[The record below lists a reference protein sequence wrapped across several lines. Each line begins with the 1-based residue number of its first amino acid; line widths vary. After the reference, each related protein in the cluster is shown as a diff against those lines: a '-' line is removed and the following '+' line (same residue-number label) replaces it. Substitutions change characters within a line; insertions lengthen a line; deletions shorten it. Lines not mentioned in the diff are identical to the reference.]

1 LRTPAFAILAIVAAT
16 ACHRSHVRGSTLPP
30 ERECTNRYVV
40 VNNTTNRIYD
50 IYVSGRLV
58 GTADPNRLT
67 QLTIDPGITG
77 TTATLREAYA
87 TRNQR
92 GLRLSPGAT
101 RVVCE

>member
-1 LRTPAFAILAIVAAT
+1 LRTPVFVILAVSAAT
-16 ACHRSHVRGSTLPP
+16 ACHRSHVRGSTLPA
-30 ERECTNRYVV
+30 ERECTSRYVV
-40 VNNTTNRIYD
+40 VNNNTNRIYD

-58 GTADPNRLT
+58 GTADPNHLT

-77 TTATLREAYA
+77 TTATLREAYV

-92 GLRLSPGAT
+92 GLRLSPGAA

>member
-1 LRTPAFAILAIVAAT
+1 MRTPAFAILALAVVT
-16 ACHRSHVRGSTLPP
+16 GCHRSHVRGSTLPP

-40 VNNTTNRIYD
+40 VNNNTNRIYD
-50 IYVSGRLV
+50 IYISGRLV

-67 QLTIDPGITG
+67 QLTIDPAVTG
-77 TTATLREAYA
+77 TTATLREAYV

-92 GLRLSPGAT
+92 GLRLNPGAA